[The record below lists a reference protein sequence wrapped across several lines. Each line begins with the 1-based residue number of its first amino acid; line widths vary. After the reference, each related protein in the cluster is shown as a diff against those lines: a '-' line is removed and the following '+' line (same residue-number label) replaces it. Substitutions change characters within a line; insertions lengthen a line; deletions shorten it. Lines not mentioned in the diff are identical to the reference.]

1 VRQPGR
7 DQHGGIV
14 GLSDRIVSVK
24 VWDAPTRLFHWA
36 IVLLLGASWLTESRG
51 WMELHVLSG
60 YGMLALLLFRLVW
73 GFVGSDT
80 ARFDRFL
87 HGPVGAFR
95 HLSRLHRREPDTEIG
110 HNAAGGWM
118 VLVLLLLLAVQV
130 GTGLCANDDIMTEGP
145 LFNYV
150 GKQWSDWL
158 THIHSVNF
166 VCLEIAVGL
175 HLLAIATYAVL
186 KRHNLVGPMITGRK
200 RLPANLAAP
209 RLANPVWALVLFV
222 VAIVA
227 VGVFVNVL

>member
-1 VRQPGR
+1 M
-7 DQHGGIV
+7 
-14 GLSDRIVSVK
+14 SDRIVSVK

-80 ARFDRFL
+80 ARFNRFL
-87 HGPVGAFR
+87 HGPVGVFR

-118 VLVLLLLLAVQV
+118 VLLLLLLLAVQV

-158 THIHSVNF
+158 THIHAVNF
-166 VCLEIAVGL
+166 LCLKIAVGL

-186 KRHNLVGPMITGRK
+186 KRHDLVGPMITGRK
-200 RLPANLAAP
+200 RLPANMAAP
-209 RLANPVWALVLFV
+209 SLANPVWALVLFV

>member
-1 VRQPGR
+1 V
-7 DQHGGIV
+7 
-14 GLSDRIVSVK
+14 SDRIVSVK

-51 WMELHVLSG
+51 WMELHMLSG
-60 YGMLALLLFRLVW
+60 YSMLALLLFRLAW

-80 ARFDRFL
+80 ARFGRFL
-87 HGPVGAFR
+87 HSPIVALN

-118 VLVLLLLLAVQV
+118 VLVMLLLLMVQV

-150 GKQWSDWL
+150 GKEWSDWL
-158 THIHSVNF
+158 THIHALNF
-166 VCLEIAVGL
+166 LYLKIAVGL

-186 KRHNLVGPMITGRK
+186 KRHNLVRPMITGSK
-200 RLPANLAAP
+200 RLPPGTKAP
-209 RLANPVWALVLFV
+209 RLANPLWALVLFAV
-222 VAIVA
+222 VAAA